1 MAGPRAEGWSQRQL
15 GARPL
20 MLFKGG
26 RIQESFTIEP
36 QNAERGPYNPD
47 RLTIHQLD
55 RDVGHAHTLPGKP
68 REAVA
73 FRVSEHSFEGRVREA
88 VQNVVSIEQEPTE

>member
-1 MAGPRAEGWSQRQL
+1 MAGRRAESWSQRQL

-20 MLFKGG
+20 MLFKGAW
-26 RIQESFTIEP
+26 IQESFAIER

-55 RDVGHAHTLPGKP
+55 RDVGHAYALPGKP
-68 REAVA
+68 RDAVA
-73 FRVSEHSFEGRVREA
+73 FRVSEHSIEGRVREA
-88 VQNVVSIEQEPTE
+88 IHSVVPIEQEPTE

>member
-1 MAGPRAEGWSQRQL
+1 MAGRRAEGWSQRQL

-26 RIQESFTIEP
+26 SIQESFAIER

-47 RLTIHQLD
+47 RPTIHQFD
-55 RDVGHAHTLPGKP
+55 RDVGHAHALPGKP
-68 REAVA
+68 RELVA
-73 FRVSEHSFEGRVREA
+73 FRVSEHSIERRVREA
-88 VQNVVSIEQEPTE
+88 IQSVVPIQQKRTE